1 MIDWRHRRGCG
12 SLTLSEV
19 GQTVTVMGWVD
30 TIRDHGHL
38 LFIHL
43 RDRSGIVQ
51 VVFDPERNAHAH
63 ALAQTLR
70 METVVSVVGI
80 AQARS
85 TDTLNPKLPTG
96 EIEIDISDLHI
107 FSKADPLPFMVSEKE
122 TDEPVAAVDEDI
134 RLRYRYLDLRR
145 PTMQKN
151 FLLRYQLT
159 KVIREHLDRHGF
171 VEVETPVLTKST
183 PEGARDYLVPSRVHD
198 GQFYALPQSPQLF
211 KQLLMVSG
219 LERYFQIA
227 KCFRDEDL
235 RPNRQPEFTQ
245 VDIEASF
252 IDESFIFGLIEP
264 LIQKLFHTVGITL
277 SSPFPVIAYDE
288 AMRRFG
294 SDRPDLRFGLEM
306 IEVSD
311 LFVDTHYQ
319 IFKSIV
325 AQGGLITGLNI
336 KGASD
341 RLSKNTLQNEYA
353 KTLIPKL
360 GGKGMTWM
368 RVENGQLESNIVQFF
383 NEAEL
388 KAIQER
394 LGAED
399 GDVLVFVADRDAQL
413 AQTVLGKFRL
423 FIAQELG
430 MIDPTLFK
438 PCWVVDFPMFE
449 RVDGGL
455 TAVHHPFTRPQGTLS
470 ADMTPEEWLA
480 AKACAYDI
488 VVNGEEVGGGSL
500 RIYDPE
506 MQELVFHLL
515 GLSKEEVE
523 EKFGFLVRAF
533 RYGTPP
539 HGGIALGLDR
549 LVSMIVGT
557 ESIRDVIAFPKNRNA
572 YCPLTDAPNTVTP
585 QQLREV
591 HINQSPSISRT

>member
-264 LIQKLFHTVGITL
+264 
-277 SSPFPVIAYDE
+277 
-288 AMRRFG
+288 
-294 SDRPDLRFGLEM
+294 
-306 IEVSD
+306 
-311 LFVDTHYQ
+311 
-319 IFKSIV
+319 
-325 AQGGLITGLNI
+325 
-336 KGASD
+336 
-341 RLSKNTLQNEYA
+341 
-353 KTLIPKL
+353 
-360 GGKGMTWM
+360 
-368 RVENGQLESNIVQFF
+368 
-383 NEAEL
+383 
-388 KAIQER
+388 
-394 LGAED
+394 
-399 GDVLVFVADRDAQL
+399 
-413 AQTVLGKFRL
+413 
-423 FIAQELG
+423 
-430 MIDPTLFK
+430 
-438 PCWVVDFPMFE
+438 
-449 RVDGGL
+449 
-455 TAVHHPFTRPQGTLS
+455 
-470 ADMTPEEWLA
+470 
-480 AKACAYDI
+480 
-488 VVNGEEVGGGSL
+488 
-500 RIYDPE
+500 
-506 MQELVFHLL
+506 
-515 GLSKEEVE
+515 
-523 EKFGFLVRAF
+523 
-533 RYGTPP
+533 
-539 HGGIALGLDR
+539 
-549 LVSMIVGT
+549 
-557 ESIRDVIAFPKNRNA
+557 
-572 YCPLTDAPNTVTP
+572 
-585 QQLREV
+585 
-591 HINQSPSISRT
+591 

>member
-1 MIDWRHRRGCG
+1 MMDWRQRRGCG
-12 SLTLSEV
+12 NLKPSDEV
-19 GQTVTVMGWVD
+19 VTVMGWVD

-43 RDRSGIVQ
+43 RDRSGVVQ

-70 METVVSVVGI
+70 METVVSVVGTV
-80 AQARS
+80 QARS
-85 TDTLNPKLPTG
+85 KETRNPKLPTG
-96 EIEIDISDLHI
+96 DIEIDISDLHI

-122 TDEPVAAVDEDI
+122 TDEPAAAVDEDI

-145 PTMQKN
+145 PSMQKN
-151 FLLRYQLT
+151 LLLRYQLT
-159 KVIREHLDRHGF
+159 KLIRAHLDIHGF
-171 VEVETPVLTKST
+171 VEVETPILTKST

-252 IDESFIFGLIEP
+252 IDQDFIVALIEP
-264 LIQKLFHTVGITL
+264 LIQKLFETVGVTL
-277 SSPFPVIAYDE
+277 NAPFPVIPYDE

-306 IEVSD
+306 LEVSD
-311 LFVDTHYQ
+311 LFADTNYQ

-325 AQGGLITGLNI
+325 ANGGLITGLNI

-341 RLSKNTLQNEYA
+341 RLSKNALQNDYA

-383 NEAEL
+383 SESEIA
-388 KAIQER
+388 AIRDR

-399 GDVLVFVADRDAQL
+399 GDVLVFVADRDPHL
-413 AQTVLGKFRL
+413 ARTVLGKFRL

-430 MIDPTLFK
+430 LIDPAVVK
-438 PCWVVDFPMFE
+438 PCWVVDFPLLE
-449 RVDGGL
+449 RVDGRL
-455 TAVHHPFTRPQGTLS
+455 SSMHHPFTRPKG
-470 ADMTPEEWLA
+470 AIARDMTPEQLLA
-480 AKACAYDI
+480 TKACAYDI
-488 VVNGEEVGGGSL
+488 VLNGEEVGGGSL
-500 RIYDPE
+500 RIYDPD
-506 MQELVFHLL
+506 MQALMFGLL
-515 GLSKEEVE
+515 GLSQAEID

-549 LVSMIVGT
+549 LVSMIAGT

-572 YCPLTDAPNTVTP
+572 YCPLTDAPNSVTAE
-585 QQLREV
+585 QLREV
-591 HINQSPSISRT
+591 HIQVSESKP